1 MVWKRGKRG
10 KRFMNNIEQY
20 AMKLIDVLLG
30 MTVEEIKV
38 GFEKTKVEIWKGDLD
53 NDTFRLV
60 EGITN
65 FVISK
70 KENEI
75 QEGIGA

>member
-1 MVWKRGKRG
+1 
-10 KRFMNNIEQY
+10 MNNIEQY